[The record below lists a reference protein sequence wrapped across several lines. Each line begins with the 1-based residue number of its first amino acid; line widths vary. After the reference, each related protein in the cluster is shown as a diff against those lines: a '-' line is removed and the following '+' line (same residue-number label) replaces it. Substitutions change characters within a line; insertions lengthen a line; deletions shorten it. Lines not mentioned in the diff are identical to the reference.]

1 MAIGVRGISLF
12 SKLKNRSLENLSFNA
27 DLSDPDLISFLLAL
41 SNEERLKIVEQFNI
55 NPQII
60 KNVMEQQNFSNNL
73 QKVIQDI
80 NTENNTARSNS
91 GEVASQS
98 STPFLDPSEKARKA
112 EYVRRVLEGLRAES
126 TSSSSSTG
134 SSTGSSNASFSDD
147 LRNNQNNLDNPNSQ
161 VKVSDSKSQKIS
173 SARAQE
179 IHTNIF
185 DDQISG
191 SRQGKLEIEKKLLQ
205 TLEEKFNLS
214 KESLL
219 ADEPNPKFSEIL
231 KNAFKAGGD
240 QDPKLAEVKML
251 VSAIGQANDK
261 INQLEIKKQ
270 DEKLRQEMI
279 KILEESEEMIAF
291 QLHQERRMRNMVIVV
306 PAHKAQS
313 INEIFGNAGII
324 HNASQVENEGNQ
336 NNPNGN
342 SQSAN
347 QNQQATE
354 QPTQVVE
361 KVVLI
366 EIASPVEHFNQLSTN
381 QEAKANVPAKP
392 QLSSNTAQGTLPTTQ
407 GLGEASKPVVGRYTA
422 IVTARLGNNEKVVGN
437 GLFKG

>member
-1 MAIGVRGISLF
+1 MAIDVRGASLF
-12 SKLKNRSLENLSFNA
+12 SKLRKNRPFENLSFNP

-41 SNEERLKIVEQFNI
+41 SNEERLKIVRQFNI

-60 KNVMEQQNFSNNL
+60 KNVMEQQNFSNYL
-73 QKVIQDI
+73 QKVIQEI
-80 NTENNTARSNS
+80 NTPRSNS
-91 GEVASQS
+91 GAVASQS
-98 STPFLDPSEKARKA
+98 STPFLNPSERARRA
-112 EYVRRVLEGLRAES
+112 EYVQKVLAGLRAES
-126 TSSSSSTG
+126 ASSSSSTG
-134 SSTGSSNASFSDD
+134 SSTGSSNASFSDG
-147 LRNNQNNLDNPNSQ
+147 LRNNGTIDDPNK
-161 VKVSDSKSQKIS
+161 KVEIGDPKSKKIS

-179 IHTNIF
+179 IYQNIF

-191 SRQGKLEIEKKLLQ
+191 SRQAKLEIEKKLLQ

-219 ADEPNPKFSEIL
+219 ADKPNPKFSEIL

-251 VSAIGQANDK
+251 VSAIDQANDK

-270 DEKLRQEMI
+270 DERLRQEMI
-279 KILEESEEMIAF
+279 NILKESEEMIAF
-291 QLHQERRMRNMVIVV
+291 QLHQERRMKNMVIVV
-306 PAHKAQS
+306 PAQKAQS

-336 NNPNGN
+336 NNANGN

-347 QNQQATE
+347 QNQQVTQ

-366 EIASPVEHFNQLSTN
+366 EITSPVEHFNQLSKTS
-381 QEAKANVPAKP
+381 QEAQANVPAKP
-392 QLSSNTAQGTLPTTQ
+392 QLSSNTTQGTLSTTQ
-407 GLGEASKPVVGRYTA
+407 GQGKASKPVVGEFTAA
-422 IVTARLGNNEKVVGN
+422 IVTARLGVEETLKKQLEV
-437 GLFKG
+437 KR

>member
-240 QDPKLAEVKML
+240 KDPKLAEVKML

-324 HNASQVENEGNQ
+324 HNASQVESQASQDNDK
-336 NNPNGN
+336 

-392 QLSSNTAQGTLPTTQ
+392 QLSSNTTQGTLPTTQ
-407 GLGEASKPVVGRYTA
+407 GLGEAKTVHGKFTAA
-422 IVTARLGNNEKVVGN
+422 IVSARLNNERVVGN
-437 GLFKG
+437 ALLKR